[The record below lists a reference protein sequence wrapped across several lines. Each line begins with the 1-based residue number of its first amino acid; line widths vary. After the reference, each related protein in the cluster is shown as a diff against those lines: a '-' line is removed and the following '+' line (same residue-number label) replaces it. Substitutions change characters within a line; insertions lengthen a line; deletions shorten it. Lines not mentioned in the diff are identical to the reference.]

1 VALALTDLFFLI
13 TFCTEPGIIPARL
26 WGSVLPAKYKGVDV
40 SSASNSNSLR
50 IKHQGYSIGK

>member
-1 VALALTDLFFLI
+1 MALALTDLFFLI

-40 SSASNSNSLR
+40 SLPLLL
-50 IKHQGYSIGK
+50 ILLG

>member
-1 VALALTDLFFLI
+1 MTIGIIVALALTDLFFII

-40 SSASNSNSLR
+40 SLPLLL
-50 IKHQGYSIGK
+50 IF